1 MLPRGKQQSHKARVL
16 YKAVM
21 IVIYMAM
28 IGSSLLQAVI
38 RITTATELC
47 TRGDGYLA
55 QKPLAG

>member
-1 MLPRGKQQSHKARVL
+1 
-16 YKAVM
+16 M

-55 QKPLAG
+55 QKPLAGKTYRMS